1 MLQVIGDPI
10 FHSKSPVIQTT
21 MLDYLGLDIPYTPQL
36 VKKGEVAQYLDS
48 ALAHGVTGFNATM
61 PHKED
66 LVPLM
71 DQLGEEVERYG
82 AVNTVCRRDGQW
94 IGHNTDGDGCLESLV
109 HVGMW
114 PARQVVLLGAGGAAR
129 AVALRLAQTRA
140 ERIWVCTRT
149 LPKAHQLC
157 QLDASGTLIPVGFAP
172 STLSQVCSQS
182 QLVINCTN
190 LGMDD
195 CPHQFEDFSF
205 LDALPRDAGVMDL
218 IYYPAC
224 TELLRQAQMRGLKTC
239 NGLPMLIYQAIFALE
254 YFLDRPLPRYE
265 LAQVVFAKL
274 GLV

>member
-10 FHSKSPVIQTT
+10 FHSKSPIIQTT

-36 VKKGEVAQYLDS
+36 VKKGEVAQYLDY

-82 AVNTVCRRDGQW
+82 AVNTVCRRDGTW

-129 AVALRLAQTRA
+129 AVALRLAQTKA
-140 ERIWVCTRT
+140 ERIWVCNRT

-157 QLDASGTLIPVGFAP
+157 QLDSSGTLIPVGFDP
-172 STLSQVCSQS
+172 STLSQVSPS
-182 QLVINCTN
+182 
-190 LGMDD
+190 
-195 CPHQFEDFSF
+195 
-205 LDALPRDAGVMDL
+205 PRCAPSPSWSSTAP
-218 IYYPAC
+218 IWAWTTAP
-224 TELLRQAQMRGLKTC
+224 TSLRTSPSWTPFPVTPG
-239 NGLPMLIYQAIFALE
+239 
-254 YFLDRPLPRYE
+254 
-265 LAQVVFAKL
+265 
-274 GLV
+274 

>member
-10 FHSKSPVIQTT
+10 FHSKSPIIQTT
-21 MLDYLGLDIPYTPQL
+21 MLDYLGLDIPYTPHL
-36 VKKGEVAQYLDS
+36 VKKGEVAQYLDY

-71 DQLGEEVERYG
+71 DQLGEEVELYG

-109 HVGMW
+109 HMGMW

-129 AVALRLAQTRA
+129 AVALRLAREQA
-140 ERIWVCTRT
+140 GPIWVCNRT

-157 QLDASGTLIPVGFAP
+157 QLDSSGTLIPVGFDP

-205 LDALPRDAGVMDL
+205 LEARRPGAPVLDL
-218 IYYPAC
+218 IYAPAE
-224 TELLRQAQMRGLKTC
+224 TELLRRAKALGHPTA
-239 NGLPMLIYQAIFALE
+239 NGLGMLVYQAVFALE
-254 YFLDRPLPRYE
+254 HFTDTPIDPAAMLALLRP
-265 LAQVVFAKL
+265 VL
-274 GLV
+274 GL